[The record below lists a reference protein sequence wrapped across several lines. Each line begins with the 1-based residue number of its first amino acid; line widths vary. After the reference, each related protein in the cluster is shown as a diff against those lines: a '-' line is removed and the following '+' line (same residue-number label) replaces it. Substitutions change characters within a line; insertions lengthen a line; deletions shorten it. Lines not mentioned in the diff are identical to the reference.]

1 MIDIEAYKRFFADI
15 ITTIVLPIIGGIC
28 FVIWIFYFFQYP
40 VITFPAIFIIFLIIY
55 FLSGPVFGGVLLAFI
70 ISAGIFAIAII
81 DNPYYKIMLIYEIVW
96 IIFVFFRIEHHRNIY
111 VASKRKFEID
121 HEVLDRDI
129 ALIQSSIAENEKRS
143 AALIQRMENFQKF
156 EQIISSLESSM
167 NEHEL
172 MKLIEDLTGKFI
184 RKGKWKTKRNPKKDI
199 FVDYVKTNK
208 IPLLISD
215 TSDDK
220 RFTAKDYKEITSI
233 IVMPIEVEGSYWGYI
248 EGMSIIKNIKFNDS
262 DLRLLSV
269 LSNILGIIL
278 YNTSLFHKI
287 SSLAITDGLTGLYT
301 RAYFAERLQEE
312 IERAKSNNLSMV
324 IAMVDIDHFKSVNDQ
339 YGHIAGDMLLRQ
351 IADILRKR
359 FREIDIIS
367 RYGGEEF
374 TILISQT
381 NSQGGFA
388 ILEGIRKNIE
398 NEKFFIP
405 VESYHPIQIKKTISI
420 GLTELKD
427 ENTTE
432 EIIKKA
438 DLALYRAKNTGR
450 NKTCIYTE
458 EDSEEKH

>member
-1 MIDIEAYKRFFADI
+1 MIDIESYKRFFIDLL
-15 ITTIVLPIIGGIC
+15 TTIILPVFGGIC

-40 VITFPAIFIIFLIIY
+40 VITFPTIFVIFLIIY
-55 FLSGPVFGGVLLAFI
+55 FLSGPVFGGVLLAFAV
-70 ISAGIFAIAII
+70 SAGLFAIAIV
-81 DNPYYKIMLIYEIVW
+81 DNSYDKIMLIYEIGW
-96 IIFVFFRIEHHRNIY
+96 MIFVFFRLEHHRNIY
-111 VASKRKFEID
+111 LSLKRKLEVD

-143 AALIQRMENFQKF
+143 SALLQRMENFQKF

-172 MKLIEDLTGKFI
+172 IKLIEELTSKFI
-184 RKGKWKTKRNPKKDI
+184 RKGKWKTKRNAKKDI
-199 FVDYVKTNK
+199 FIEYVKTNK
-208 IPLLISD
+208 IPLLITD
-215 TSDDK
+215 ASDDK
-220 RFTAKDYKEITSI
+220 RFSNDDYKDITSI
-233 IVMPIEVEGSYWGYI
+233 IVMPIEVEGLYWGYI
-248 EGMSIIKNIKFNDS
+248 EGISIVKNIKFNDS

-278 YNTSLFHKI
+278 YNASLFNKI
-287 SSLAITDGLTGLYT
+287 SSLVITDGLTGLYT
-301 RAYFAERLQEE
+301 RTYFIERLQEE

-324 IAMVDIDHFKSVNDQ
+324 IAMIDIDHFKAVNDK

-359 FREIDIIS
+359 FREIDIIA

-374 TILISQT
+374 TIFISQT
-381 NSQGGFA
+381 NINGGFA
-388 ILEGIRKNIE
+388 ILEEIRKNIE
-398 NEKFFIP
+398 NEKFFLP

-420 GLTELKD
+420 GLAELK
-427 ENTTE
+427 EEKTTD

-438 DLALYRAKNTGR
+438 DLALYKAKNTGR

-458 EDSEEKH
+458 NK

>member
-1 MIDIEAYKRFFADI
+1 MIDIEAYKRFFIDI
-15 ITTIVLPIIGGIC
+15 ITTIVLPVIGGIC

-40 VITFPAIFIIFLIIY
+40 VITFPAIFIVFLIIY
-55 FLSGPVFGGVLLAFI
+55 FLSGPVFGGVLIAFI
-70 ISAGIFAIAII
+70 LSAGIFAIAIV
-81 DNPYYKIMLIYEIVW
+81 DNPFDKIMLIYEIVW
-96 IIFVFFRIEHHRNIY
+96 IVFVFFRFEHHRSIY
-111 VASKRKFEID
+111 ISSKRKAEID

-143 AALIQRMENFQKF
+143 AALLQRMDNFQKF

-167 NEHEL
+167 NERDL
-172 MKLIEDLTGKFI
+172 IKLIEELTGKFI

-208 IPLLISD
+208 IPLLITD
-215 TSDDK
+215 MADDK
-220 RFTAKDYKEITSI
+220 RFTSEEYKEISSV

-248 EGMSIIKNIKFNDS
+248 EGISVIKNVKFNDS

-301 RAYFAERLQEE
+301 RSYFSERLQEE
-312 IERAKSNNLSMV
+312 IERAKSNNLSMAV
-324 IAMVDIDHFKSVNDQ
+324 AMLDIDHFKEVNDK

-359 FREIDIIS
+359 FREIDIIA

-374 TILISQT
+374 TIFISQT
-381 NSQGGFA
+381 NAESGFA
-388 ILEGIRKNIE
+388 RLEEIRKNIE
-398 NEKFFIP
+398 NTKFFMP
-405 VESYHPIQIKKTISI
+405 VESYHPIQIRKTISI
-420 GLTELKD
+420 GLTELKN
-427 ENTTE
+427 ESTTE
-432 EIIKKA
+432 ELIKKA
-438 DLALYRAKNTGR
+438 DLALYKAKNTGR
-450 NKTCIYTE
+450 NKTCIYTDAE
-458 EDSEEKH
+458 FNND

>member
-1 MIDIEAYKRFFADI
+1 MIDIEAYKRFFIDI

-40 VITFPAIFIIFLIIY
+40 VITFPVIFIVFLMIY

-111 VASKRKFEID
+111 VSSKRKFEID

-129 ALIQSSIAENEKRS
+129 ALIQSSISENEKRS

-167 NEHEL
+167 NEREL
-172 MKLIEDLTGKFI
+172 MKLIEELTGKFI

-220 RFTAKDYKEITSI
+220 RFTPKDYKEIASI

-248 EGMSIIKNIKFNDS
+248 EGISVIKNIKFNDS

-301 RAYFAERLQEE
+301 RAYFIERLQEE

-324 IAMVDIDHFKSVNDQ
+324 IAIVDIDHFKSVNDQ

-359 FREIDIIS
+359 FREIDIIA

-405 VESYHPIQIKKTISI
+405 VESYHPTQIKKTISI

-427 ENTTE
+427 EKTTE
-432 EIIKKA
+432 ELIKKA
-438 DLALYRAKNTGR
+438 DLALYKAKNTGR
-450 NKTCIYTE
+450 NKTCIYTD
-458 EDSEEKH
+458 EDNE